1 MLTPYRAFFALPD
14 VTAMVVTA
22 WLSRLPVGMIGLAMV
37 MFMRESLG
45 DYTLAGSVV
54 GLYFISTAAFAPV
67 GGRIIDRIGPY
78 WPLRVTGVINV
89 ALLAILYAT
98 VINQFPL
105 WVVMFAAVLAGAS
118 TPPIGVLT
126 RTLWRHRFTDDTN
139 RRLAFAVDSIAI
151 ELNFTVGPALIAL
164 IVATYG
170 ARAAFL
176 VAWLTTAIALVIFL
190 YSPALRYWQQQPLI
204 ERHLLGPL
212 AEGRLLGLF
221 IVTFGFTFSFGIL
234 EIGYPAF
241 ATALAWPMLAGILL
255 GVNSLGSAVGGALYG
270 AIHLKLPLE
279 RQFALAIGL
288 MALPFLLHWWVD
300 QLLIFSVIAFFAG
313 AFIAPAL
320 TAQTLLISRIAPH
333 KYATEAFTWSS
344 TFVISGIGVGMAA
357 GGAAAETIDVKAPFL
372 LGGVV
377 LLTMSAAALFLR
389 PQQTP

>member
-313 AFIAPAL
+313 AFIAPAR